1 MITVF
6 PPIGIT
12 GKHKCSGAGTEGFC
26 TASQD
31 GARAAG
37 RQIDVSCVFWV
48 EVRTANVHENMIK
61 ACDTH
66 TEYHVRPY

>member
-12 GKHKCSGAGTEGFC
+12 GKHKCSGPGTEGFC

-31 GARAAG
+31 GTRAAG

-48 EVRTANVHENMIK
+48 EVRTATAQGNIIK
-61 ACDTH
+61 GCDIRTD
-66 TEYHVRPY
+66 YCVKPY

>member
-1 MITVF
+1 MIIVF

-12 GKHKCSGAGTEGFC
+12 GKHKRSGAGTEGFC

-31 GARAAG
+31 GTRAAG

-48 EVRTANVHENMIK
+48 EVRTASAQENMIK

-66 TEYHVRPY
+66 TEYLVKPY

>member
-1 MITVF
+1 MITLF
-6 PPIGIT
+6 PPLGIT

-31 GARAAG
+31 GTRAAG

-48 EVRTANVHENMIK
+48 EVRTASAQENMIK
-61 ACDTH
+61 ACDTC
-66 TEYHVRPY
+66 TEHHVKPY